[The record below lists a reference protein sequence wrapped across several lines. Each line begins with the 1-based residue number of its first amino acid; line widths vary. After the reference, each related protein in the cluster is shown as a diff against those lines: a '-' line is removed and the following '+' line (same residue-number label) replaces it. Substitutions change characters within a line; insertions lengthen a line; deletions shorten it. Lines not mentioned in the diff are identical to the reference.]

1 MVGNDTKFFKNIYPN
16 DRLSNFQRLALLTQA
31 YKIMKNVTPF
41 SPFNIIK
48 YQVYI
53 QYSAYIFVYI
63 VI

>member
-16 DRLSNFQRLALLTQA
+16 DRLSDFQRLALLTQA

-48 YQVYI
+48 Y
-53 QYSAYIFVYI
+53 
-63 VI
+63 